1 MGIKLSGLISNMDTD
16 SIVKEL
22 MSAQSFKK
30 RKIENKKTTL
40 TWKQDKWKDL
50 NTKLLA
56 LYKKELSDLKK
67 EGSYLSKKVTSSDS
81 SKLTATASI
90 SAPKGTHT
98 VTVSQL
104 ASSQYVTGAK
114 LGSNVTASTKLSDL
128 GCAVGTVI
136 TIDGADTSVEK
147 VVDGVKKTIVT
158 DNIAKL
164 EVTGSTTI
172 QDFLDSCKEA
182 GLTANFDKNQKRLF
196 ISSKDSGEEQSF
208 TISTAEANPVYK
220 NAQTKFN
227 NLTGYDS
234 LSTTDKA
241 KVDTAFAAVKGSGK
255 SQADIV
261 ALYDKINSGADVTA
275 EDPKLVQAIKDI
287 QDFAT
292 NKVKSDLTA
301 KEKQKHLKDIK
312 DEILVKDLDNYMLVK
327 AEDALADAGITSA
340 NDPDYAT
347 TLQNKK
353 DALKAALSAADEAAI
368 ADELYAADA
377 ATYDA
382 DLANRLANSEPQI
395 IADTAAAMANGISD
409 DLRDNMAVYATVNSE
424 LALPPGTTPPL
435 SGLGLAEL
443 TKVTDANGNVTVQAS
458 LPADGSLSD
467 FKLVGAADAK
477 FTMDGADMTSSSNN
491 VTVNNITLEL
501 LDETTDPI
509 KINISEDTDK
519 TYQMVKNFVKKY
531 NEILKE
537 MNDLYNA
544 DSARGYDPLTDEEK
558 ETMSDDQIEK
568 WENKIKDALLR
579 RDSTV
584 DSITTTMRQSLMG
597 SISYNGVSYSMA
609 SLGITTSSDY
619 TEKGLLHILGDEEDE
634 TYSDETNKLKA
645 LLAEDP
651 DAVMNVLTAFGN
663 KLYDEFGK
671 KMGRT
676 SLSSVLT
683 FYNDIEM
690 KNQITD
696 YSKEIKNWET
706 KLKDMENRYY
716 KQFTAME
723 VALSK
728 LQSQSNSL
736 ASLMGT
742 STG

>member
-128 GCAVGTVI
+128 GCVVGTVI

-234 LSTTDKA
+234 LSTEDKA
-241 KVDTAFAAVKGSGK
+241 KLDTAFAAVKGSGK
-255 SQADIV
+255 SQADIA
-261 ALYDKINSGADVTA
+261 ALYDNISSGADVTA
-275 EDPKLVQAIKDI
+275 EDPDLVQAIKDI
-287 QDFAT
+287 QHFAY
-292 NKVKSDLTA
+292 NKVKGEKTA
-301 KEKQKHLKDIK
+301 ETKAKHLKDIK
-312 DEILVKDLDNYMLVK
+312 DEILTDNLDNYMKAK
-327 AEDALADAGITSA
+327 AEAALAEENTDTTA
-340 NDPDYAT
+340 PDYAQKLADKQKELT
-347 TLQNKK
+347 
-353 DALKAALSAADEAAI
+353 DALSEADKTAI
-368 ADELYAADA
+368 ANEIYADDA

-382 DLANRLANSEPQI
+382 ELAKRLNDSAIQI
-395 IADTAAAMANGISD
+395 ESDTSLAMVNGISD
-409 DLRDNMAVYATVNSE
+409 DLRDNMAVYATADAE

-443 TKVTDANGNVTVQAS
+443 KKVTDANGNVTVQAS
-458 LPADGSLSD
+458 LPSDGSLSD